1 MAEEYRL
8 IDWKDYPNIST
19 PVMASNLNH
28 MDGEIGA
35 LRTETNTQTEDIN
48 QIKVQKANNSDLLQ
62 AVQSVTMNLQTGVLT
77 ITHFNGNVITIDT
90 AIEKIA
96 TNFRVDDDPTSP
108 HYMCLVITLDD
119 GTYQYVDLTTLLEI
133 LSFGG
138 SDRVQVTKSG
148 NSYTFDIKRGSI
160 TADYLDTN
168 YLAQITANMQLA
180 EQYASNAHLYS
191 DAAVQAATQ
200 ATAAAGNAANSATSA
215 ASNALVAEGWA
226 TGKQNGTDVGSGSP
240 YYENNAKYYNDNIQ
254 TIIAEKQD
262 KITVSLNNKTLVI
275 SS

>member
-1 MAEEYRL
+1 MAEDYRL
-8 IDWKDYPNIST
+8 IGWEDYPKIST
-19 PVMASNLNH
+19 PLMASNLNH

-35 LRTETNTQTEDIN
+35 LRRETNIQTEDIN
-48 QIKVQKANNSDLLQ
+48 QMKVQKANNSDLLQ

-96 TNFRVDDDPTSP
+96 TNWRVDDDPESP

-119 GTYQYVDLTTLLEI
+119 GSYQYVDLTTILEI
-133 LSFGG
+133 LSFEG
-138 SDRVQVTKSG
+138 SDRVQVTKVG

-180 EQYASNAHLYS
+180 EQYATNAHLYS
-191 DAAVQAATQ
+191 DAAVQASTA
-200 ATAAAGNAANSATSA
+200 ATAAAGNAATSATASA
-215 ASNALVAEGWA
+215 NSALVAEGYA
-226 TGKQNGTDVGSGSP
+226 VGKQNGTDVTSESP

-254 TIIAEKQD
+254 TLIAGKQD
-262 KITVSLNNKTLVI
+262 QLTIELTNKTLVVY
-275 SS
+275 

>member
-1 MAEEYRL
+1 MGEDYRL

-19 PVMASNLNH
+19 PIMASNLNH

-35 LRTETNTQTEDIN
+35 LRTETNTQTNDIS
-48 QIKVQKANNSDLLQ
+48 QLKVQKANNTDLLQ

-77 ITHFNGNVITIDT
+77 ITHFNGNVITFDT
-90 AIEKIA
+90 SIEKIA
-96 TNFRVDDDPTSP
+96 TNFRVDDDPSSP

-119 GTYQYVDLTTLLEI
+119 GSYQYVDLTTILEI
-133 LSFGG
+133 LTFGG
-138 SDRVQVTKSG
+138 SDRIQVTKSG
-148 NSYTFDIKRGSI
+148 NNYTFDIKRGSI

-180 EQYASNAHLYS
+180 EQYATNAHLYS

-200 ATAAAGNAANSATSA
+200 ATTAAGNAANSAMSSA
-215 ASNALVAEGWA
+215 NSALVSEGYA
-226 TGKQNGTDVGSGSP
+226 TGKQNGTDVTSESP

-254 TIIAEKQD
+254 TLIAGKQD
-262 KITVSLNNKTLVI
+262 QLTIELTNKTLVVY
-275 SS
+275 

>member
-1 MAEEYRL
+1 MGEDYRL

-19 PVMASNLNH
+19 PIMASNLNH

-35 LRTETNTQTEDIN
+35 LRTETNTQTNDIS
-48 QIKVQKANNSDLLQ
+48 QLKVQKANNTDLLQ

-77 ITHFNGNVITIDT
+77 ITHFNGNIITFDT
-90 AIEKIA
+90 SIEKIA
-96 TNFRVDDDPTSP
+96 TNFRVDDDPSSP

-119 GTYQYVDLTTLLEI
+119 GSYQYVDLTTILEI
-133 LSFGG
+133 LAFGG
-138 SDRVQVTKSG
+138 SDRIQVTKSG

-180 EQYASNAHLYS
+180 EQYATNAHLYS

-200 ATAAAGNAANSATSA
+200 ATAAAGNAANSATASA
-215 ASNALVAEGWA
+215 NSALVAEGYA
-226 TGKQNGTDVGSGSP
+226 TGKQNGQDVGSSSP

-254 TIIAEKQD
+254 TLIAGKQD
-262 KITVSLNNKTLVI
+262 QLTIELTNKTLVVY
-275 SS
+275 

>member
-1 MAEEYRL
+1 MGEDYRL

-19 PVMASNLNH
+19 PIMASNLNH

-35 LRTETNTQTEDIN
+35 LRTETNIQTTDIS
-48 QIKVQKANNSDLLQ
+48 QLKVQKANNTDLLQ

-77 ITHFNGNVITIDT
+77 ITHFNGNVITFDT
-90 AIEKIA
+90 SIEKIA

-119 GTYQYVDLTTLLEI
+119 GSYQYVDLTTILEI
-133 LSFGG
+133 LTFGG

-180 EQYASNAHLYS
+180 EQYATNAHLYS

-200 ATAAAGNAANSATSA
+200 ATAAAGNAANSATASA
-215 ASNALVAEGWA
+215 NSALVSEGYA
-226 TGKQNGTDVGSGSP
+226 TGKQNGQDVAPSSE
-240 YYENNAKYYNDNIQ
+240 YYHNNAKYYNDNIQ
-254 TIIAEKQD
+254 ELISGKQD
-262 KITVSLNNKTLVI
+262 KLTVELNNKTLVI
-275 SS
+275 Y